1 MDKGLLVFSVVIV
14 YNIICLI
21 IASRGSSLSST
32 SEGYFLGGRSF
43 GILITVTT
51 VVMGIYSGL
60 TFYGFPATIMRGGP
74 FPLAAT
80 GFGFVGLAYPL
91 IGHRLWKMSIGKG
104 YITTADFLSDRFE
117 SKGYGLL
124 VSILQIV
131 FIVPYMVVQF
141 VAVGNGLSYSS
152 GGTVS
157 FGLSIVI
164 FAAFL
169 VAYLWIGGAKGTG
182 LMDVFNAALA
192 VFIPAIAI
200 YIIVGKNFGGSFNE
214 LGKQAL
220 ETFPTMMDKEALGGY
235 WSPFNVLAQAIAG
248 MLALFAAPHI
258 VSKMF
263 MAKDTKTF
271 QQMTWVGPLFYTL
284 LTVPIVLMGIIA
296 VALYKNVIPAE
307 QADLIVPIMML
318 DHTNVVIVVGMLMVL
333 FAYAMS
339 TTNGFAMAA
348 ATIFSRDLV
357 GKYGFKN
364 ITDPVEKEKLA
375 VKLGKFGVVL
385 LMAITVVISLTRPTA
400 IVDYAYR
407 FATPGFA
414 QILPQLLLGMYWKRT
429 SKQGAIAGTTIGLIV
444 LIITLFIVPNP
455 LGIHPVV
462 WSLGINFAVTY
473 VVSLATRP
481 SDAVLERFF
490 GEEA

>member
-1 MDKGLLVFSVVIV
+1 MDRGLMIFFSVILYGVICV
-14 YNIICLI
+14 L
-21 IASRGSSLSST
+21 IASRGKSLSST

-43 GILITVTT
+43 GIIITVTT

-60 TFYGFPATIMRGGP
+60 TFYGFPSTIMRNGP
-74 FPLAAT
+74 YPLAAT
-80 GFGFVGLAYPL
+80 GFGFIGLAYPL
-91 IGHRLWKMSIGKG
+91 IGHKLWKMSIGKG

-117 SKGYGLL
+117 SNGYGLL

-131 FIVPYMVVQF
+131 FIVPYMTVQL

-152 GGTVS
+152 GGAVGYSVS
-157 FGLSIVI
+157 VLI

-169 VAYLWIGGAKGTG
+169 VAYLLIGGAKGTG
-182 LMDVFNAALA
+182 MMDVFNAALA
-192 VFIPAIAI
+192 IFVPAIAI
-200 YIIVGKNFGGSFNE
+200 YIIVGKNFGGSFSA
-214 LGKQAL
+214 LGQKAF
-220 ETFPTMMDKEALGGY
+220 ENFPTMMDSESFGSAWK
-235 WSPFNVLAQAIAG
+235 PVNVLAQAISG
-248 MLALFAAPHI
+248 MMALFASPHI

-271 QQMTWVGPLFYTL
+271 QQMTWVGPLFYTI

-296 VALYKNVIPAE
+296 VALYKDVIPAA
-307 QADLIVPIMML
+307 QADLVVPIMML
-318 DHTNVVIVVGMLMVL
+318 DHTNFFIVVGMLMVL

-339 TTNGFAMAA
+339 TANGFAMAA

-364 ITDPVEKEKLA
+364 IKDPVEKDKIS
-375 VKLGKFGVVL
+375 VKLGKIGVVV
-385 LMAITVVISLTRPTA
+385 LMAITVLVSLTRPAA
-400 IVDYAYR
+400 IVEYAYK

-429 SKQGAIAGTTIGLIV
+429 SKQGAIAGTSIGLIV
-444 LIITLFIVPNP
+444 LLVTLFIVKSP
-455 LGIHPVV
+455 LGIHPVI

-473 VVSLATRP
+473 VVSLVTRP
-481 SDAVLERFF
+481 SDSVLERFY